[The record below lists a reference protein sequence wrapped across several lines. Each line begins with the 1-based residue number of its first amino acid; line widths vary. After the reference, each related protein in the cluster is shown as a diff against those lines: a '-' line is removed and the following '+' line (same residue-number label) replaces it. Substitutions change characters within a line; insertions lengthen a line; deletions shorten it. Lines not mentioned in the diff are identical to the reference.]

1 LTLIL
6 GLPSLAGVLRFV
18 VRRVAW
24 SIPVILLVILMTFG
38 MMKAIKG
45 NPFQTSEREV
55 PESIQRNLER
65 QFNLDKP
72 WYLQYVYYVKDVF
85 TFDLGVS
92 MRQRNRDVN
101 DIVREH
107 FPVSLKLGGLAML
120 FALVFGIPLGV
131 LAALRQNTSV
141 DYAVMLVVNAG
152 YAVPNFLIATLLIYF
167 FAVKWGTHTPF
178 PTNGWGGWESWV
190 LPTVALGHAPMTYL
204 ARIVRGSMLE
214 TLQQD
219 YIRTAKAKGLRW
231 RRVVGLHVLRN
242 SLIPAVTAAA
252 PLLGYLITGSFI
264 VEFIFGIPGIGR
276 YYVIAVSA
284 RDYTVVMG
292 ITVLLSVIIIIAN
305 LVVDILYGYLDP
317 RTREAR
323 T

>member
-1 LTLIL
+1 LFDQRLSNPEMLKFIL
-6 GLPSLAGVLRFV
+6 
-18 VRRVAW
+18 RRILW
-24 SIPVILLVILMTFG
+24 TIPVILLVILMTFT
-38 MMKAIKG
+38 MMKLIKG
-45 NPFQTSEREV
+45 NPFRTTERPV
-55 PESIQRNLER
+55 PPAIQANLDR

-72 WYLQYVYYVKDVF
+72 WYLQYAYYVKDVF
-85 TFDLGVS
+85 TFDLGPS
-92 MRQRNRDVN
+92 LIQRNRDVN
-101 DIVREH
+101 DVIKET

-120 FALVFGIPLGV
+120 FAIVVGIPLGII
-131 LAALRQNTSV
+131 AALKQNTPI
-141 DYAVMLVVNAG
+141 DYAAMAVVNAG
-152 YAVPNFLIATLLIYF
+152 YALPNFLIATLLIYF
-167 FAVKWGTHTPF
+167 FAVKWRDHTPF
-178 PTNGWGGWESWV
+178 PTNGWAGWESWV
-190 LPTVALGHAPMTYL
+190 LPVIALGHAPMTVL

-242 SLIPAVTAAA
+242 SLIPAVTAAG

-276 YYVIAVSA
+276 YFITAING
-284 RDYTVVMG
+284 RDYSVALG
-292 ITVLLSVIIIIAN
+292 ITVLLSLIIILAN

-317 RTREAR
+317 RTRDAR